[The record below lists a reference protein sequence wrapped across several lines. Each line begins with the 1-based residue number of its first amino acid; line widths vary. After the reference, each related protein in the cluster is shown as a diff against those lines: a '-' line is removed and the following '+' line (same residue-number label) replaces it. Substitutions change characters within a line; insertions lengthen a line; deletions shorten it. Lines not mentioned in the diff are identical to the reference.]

1 MIKWGLA
8 ICTGWAQTSTPRN
21 LYVDAFSYYSELVI
35 VMSAPVVLPRVM
47 NSSNVVIMVRGTYE
61 VRTVDLV

>member
-21 LYVDAFSYYSELVI
+21 LYVDAFSYYSEEYLNW
-35 VMSAPVVLPRVM
+35 L
-47 NSSNVVIMVRGTYE
+47 
-61 VRTVDLV
+61 L